1 MKHRQNNRIL
11 SRTREKR
18 LALMRQL
25 GNQLLVQETLVTT
38 EPRAKEL
45 KKYLEPLI
53 STARKEST
61 LHRRRQLTAQIGQ
74 LAVEKLLSVGEMMK
88 NRPGGYIRL
97 TKLPNSR
104 GDGSRTIRVELI
116 KD

>member
-25 GNQLLVQETLVTT
+25 GSQLLMQELLVTT

-45 KKYLEPLI
+45 KKFLEPLI
-53 STARKEST
+53 SNARKETT

-74 LAVEKLLSVGEMMK
+74 LAVEKLLSVGERMK
-88 NRPGGYIRL
+88 TRPGGYIRL
-97 TKLPNSR
+97 TKLTISR
-104 GDGSRTIRVELI
+104 GDGSQTVRVELI
-116 KD
+116 KE